1 MRKKEAELILIK
13 ERAERDKRERE
24 NLENLKMSLEVEK
37 RKVEDDLEA
46 ERALALDKDALLER
60 SKKREMELED
70 EIAALQADL
79 DILDSQLDRAMKLQ
93 KETDEK
99 HSSLMVAFDQAAEH
113 LVRLENE
120 EKTWV
125 LRENELTEALAA
137 AQGEIDVVRER
148 HDELHE
154 LSEELKNLALQRE
167 EDLDRTKERMDLA
180 LREVE
185 GKLAVELRNRYA

>member
-1 MRKKEAELILIK
+1 
-13 ERAERDKRERE
+13 
-24 NLENLKMSLEVEK
+24 
-37 RKVEDDLEA
+37 
-46 ERALALDKDALLER
+46 
-60 SKKREMELED
+60 
-70 EIAALQADL
+70 
-79 DILDSQLDRAMKLQ
+79 
-93 KETDEK
+93 
-99 HSSLMVAFDQAAEH
+99 MVAFDQAAEH